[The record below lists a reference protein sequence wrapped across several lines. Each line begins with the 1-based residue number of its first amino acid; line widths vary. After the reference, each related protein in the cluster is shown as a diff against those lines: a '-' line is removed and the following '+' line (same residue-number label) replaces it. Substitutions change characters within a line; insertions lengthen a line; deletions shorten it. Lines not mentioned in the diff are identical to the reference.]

1 MLLARL
7 AAADEEGVQP
17 MTARTALALAT
28 RGGAAVLGRHDIG
41 RLAPGLAADVIA
53 IGMDRVEFAG
63 ALHDPLA
70 AVVFCG
76 VDRVTHSWVGGR
88 RTVEDGHLVTVD
100 EQLIVEKHNRLA
112 SALFD

>member
-1 MLLARL
+1 MSPSQPHKSYDHRTRAEKLGVKPGQAVLLVGITDAHFISEL
-7 AAADEEGVQP
+7 QA
-17 MTARTALALAT
+17 
-28 RGGAAVLGRHDIG
+28 GGARITRSGSPD
-41 RLAPGLAADVIA
+41 
-53 IGMDRVEFAG
+53 
-63 ALHDPLA
+63 
-70 AVVFCG
+70 VVFCG